1 MADGA
6 AYEIDI
12 NAIARGVDS
21 AAMLVS
27 QLATQ
32 LDAAGAASAA
42 AATALAAGQAEYN
55 QLEVAAT
62 KAAKALEKAT
72 ASGKDTTKLQAEA
85 NAATA
90 AVQAQAIALDKLKAS
105 AAAAAGQEAKLSAAM
120 KTAQSALQSSRN
132 KLQEGERALQDLGKK
147 AAGPAGEW
155 IEKLSGAAGLLSNP
169 MTAVAVAAVSVQLA
183 FAAVVAGAVV
193 GIFTLAKL
201 AVQLNKVA
209 KVKFDN
215 ITKKAQ
221 DNFAKLF
228 SGVHVE
234 KFISAYEEIA
244 GMLDESSASAK
255 AVKEILSTMLNPL
268 FDSIGPLV
276 PIVKEF
282 FKGLVIGALLVAI
295 AVVTAKN
302 ALAKLIPPNLLADFD
317 WLNAAVNAGIVVI
330 FLLVAAVAILAAA
343 FAVVAVA
350 MAVGLMMLFALP
362 LAIIAAIVIV
372 GLLIYALYNLAAEGV
387 AALSEFASSA
397 IEYLSGMAAG
407 AYAAGSMIIQGLL
420 DSISSGSGMVF
431 SALQNLGSGAMN
443 ALKSALGIASP
454 SKYALAFGSN
464 VTTTFTD
471 SIESGTSD
479 AQTAMEAMVTP
490 PDAPTVSAKTEPGS
504 TSNSKSMSFSG
515 NTFIFNGVEGAE
527 DAEARFESVLT
538 RLIEGDVTMLGGE
551 VPA

>member
-6 AYEIDI
+6 SYTIDVT
-12 NAIARGVDS
+12 ATSSGVDS
-21 AAMLVS
+21 AAVLVT
-27 QLATQ
+27 QLAAQ
-32 LDAAGAASAA
+32 LDAAGAASKSAA
-42 AATALAAGQAEYN
+42 DAVSAGQAQYN
-55 QLEVAAT
+55 QLEVAAMKAGKAVE
-62 KAAKALEKAT
+62 KAAAA
-72 ASGKDTTKLQAEA
+72 GKDTTELQAQA
-85 NAATA
+85 AAATA
-90 AVQAQAIALDKLKAS
+90 AVQAQATALDALKS
-105 AAAAAGQEAKLSAAM
+105 AAADAAAEEAKLSTAFKSAQAAS
-120 KTAQSALQSSRN
+120 KAATN
-132 KLQEGERALQDLGKK
+132 KMQEGERALQDLGKK

-169 MTAVAVAAVSVQLA
+169 LTAVAIAAAGVQLA
-183 FAAVVAGAVV
+183 FAAMVGGAVV

-234 KFISAYEEIA
+234 KFISAYEEIT

-343 FAVVAVA
+343 FAFVAVA

-490 PDAPTVSAKTEPGS
+490 PDAPTVSANAEAGK
-504 TSNSKSMSFSG
+504 TSNSKSVSISG
-515 NTFIFNGVEGAE
+515 NTFAFYGVQGVEDVE
-527 DAEARFESVLT
+527 SRIESVFT
-538 RLIEGDVTMLGGE
+538 RLLEGDVTMLGGE